1 MTPTQASMKLSPP
14 HRSHA
19 LPRRGPPYRDLC
31 LPHRCCCCSPPHCRC
46 SPAGMAGIAGTAGM
60 AGTVDSL
67 AQGG

>member
-1 MTPTQASMKLSPP
+1 MKLSPP

-19 LPRRGPPYRDLC
+19 FPRRGPH
-31 LPHRCCCCSPPHCRC
+31 HRHPCSPRRRCCCSPPRRCC
-46 SPAGMAGIAGTAGM
+46 SPAGMAGAASTAGM